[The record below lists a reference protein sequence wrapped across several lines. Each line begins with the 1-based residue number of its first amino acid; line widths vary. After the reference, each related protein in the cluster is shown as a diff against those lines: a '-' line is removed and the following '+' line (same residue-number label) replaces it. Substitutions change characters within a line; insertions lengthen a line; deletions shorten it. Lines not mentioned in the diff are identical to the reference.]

1 MQQSGDD
8 PMLADRAWK
17 LKYTPDDGDLVEL
30 FYVPVLEDAERYDRL
45 TGYFNAGAL
54 ALAAR
59 GIEGLVRNAGRMRLV
74 VGCTLEPSEIEAI
87 ERGEA
92 LRDLVEQ
99 RLASLPLAPPDPASS
114 EALELLAWMIARG
127 HLEVKVAVPCDPD
140 GRPVPSDGIFHE
152 KAGIV
157 ADRTGDRLA
166 WNGSL
171 NETAAGWRRNWESI
185 NVYTS
190 WGPEPGR
197 VDDEEAG
204 FARIWANRAR
214 RVIVLDVPDAARR
227 DLMRFM
233 PESDTPARLKASDAA
248 SVKPVPPAPED
259 AALPPKDPEPPP
271 AETPEQLPTSPP
283 AGDLRS
289 RVWAFIARAPSLP
302 GGGIR
307 VGEATAAVTPWPHQI
322 KAFERLYGHWPPRLL
337 IADEVGL
344 GKTIQAGLLLR
355 QAWLSGRAKRI
366 LILAPKAVLGQWQIE
381 LREKF
386 NLNWPI
392 YDGRDLVRY
401 PSPALRGRHRVE
413 AGPHRWHEE
422 PAVIASSHLMRRR
435 ERAAVLLEDAEPW
448 DLVVLDEAHHARRR
462 AAGAPQEG
470 GPNALLRLM
479 RGLEGRTQGLV
490 LLTATPM
497 QVHPVEV
504 WDLLHLLGLPPEWT
518 AEAFLRFFDDLEQPS
533 PSAQALDRMAGLFRA
548 VERAYGEVA
557 TADAQRLTALSR
569 FKANKVLRALRDA
582 ASIPRRQ
589 LETGERRA
597 ALRIVQAHTPLRRLV
612 SRHTRALLRR
622 YFKAGMLTTP
632 IAERSV
638 DDRFVDM
645 TPEERALYGAV
656 EEYIASTYNQA
667 GAAERT
673 AVGFVMTIYRR
684 RLASSFHALRATLRK
699 HLDAIAVD
707 DQGRLVDSGL
717 QSGCHHAEIVGIAT
731 GDRGRLTGLDEDDR
745 SRLAG
750 SDRASWERGRLAR
763 NGPEDDRGRLTG
775 SDKDGRSRLASSD
788 EDAPDDETTDEMPDT
803 DEIAELER
811 RALAAEEAHD
821 IERLLDGIARLP
833 PDSKL
838 ESLKG
843 VLRELKEAGF
853 AQTMVFTQF
862 TDTMDFLREA
872 LRGEAART
880 LRDEAKPQALCGE
893 AGPRAPLGE
902 AGPRLMCFSGRGGE
916 IPTPGGGWRTISR
929 DEAKRRF
936 RDGEADVL
944 LCTDAAA
951 EGLNF
956 QFCGALV
963 NYDMPWNPMRVEQ
976 RIGRIDRLGQAHP
989 VIRIV
994 NLHYEGTIETDVY
1007 RALRSRIGL
1016 FESVVGSL
1024 QPILAQLPRTIADA
1038 VVSGAG
1044 REGSERTSVTD
1055 AIERQARQAE
1065 TGGFDLDAA
1074 LDADVT
1080 LPDRPP
1086 SPVTMEDLDRV
1097 LGSPGLM
1104 PPGTDVQPLAP
1115 REYGLL
1121 APGMGERLRVTTDP
1135 AYYEEHAESVE
1146 LWSPGNPL
1154 FNAPE
1159 LLAASEALPE
1169 KKTLADFL
1177 GRPDYAQSSACAPGP
1192 METPAQAL
1200 RKPVIPAKAGIQGL

>member
-1 MQQSGDD
+1 
-8 PMLADRAWK
+8 MLADRAWK
-17 LKYTPDDGDLVEL
+17 LKYTPDDGDLVAL

-140 GRPVPSDGIFHE
+140 GRPIPSDGIFHE

-248 SVKPVPPAPED
+248 PVKPVPPAPED
-259 AALPPKDPEPPP
+259 MPLPPKEPEPSP
-271 AETPEQLPTSPP
+271 AETPEQSPTSPQ

-302 GGGIR
+302 NGGIR

-392 YDGRDLVRY
+392 YDGRNLVRY

-435 ERAAVLLEDAEPW
+435 ERAAVLLEEAEPW

-518 AEAFLRFFDDLEQPS
+518 AEAFLRFFEDLEQPS

-589 LETGERRA
+589 LETEERRA

-622 YFKAGMLTTP
+622 YFKAGTLTTP

-645 TPEERALYGAV
+645 IPEERALYGAV

-667 GAAERT
+667 GVAERT

-707 DQGRLVDSGL
+707 GRDRLAGSDL
-717 QSGCHHAEIVGIAT
+717 QSGSHHAEIVGIAT
-731 GDRGRLTGLDEDDR
+731 DDRGRLTGSDEDDR

-763 NGPEDDRGRLTG
+763 
-775 SDKDGRSRLASSD
+775 
-788 EDAPDDETTDEMPDT
+788 
-803 DEIAELER
+803 
-811 RALAAEEAHD
+811 
-821 IERLLDGIARLP
+821 
-833 PDSKL
+833 
-838 ESLKG
+838 
-843 VLRELKEAGF
+843 
-853 AQTMVFTQF
+853 
-862 TDTMDFLREA
+862 
-872 LRGEAART
+872 
-880 LRDEAKPQALCGE
+880 
-893 AGPRAPLGE
+893 
-902 AGPRLMCFSGRGGE
+902 
-916 IPTPGGGWRTISR
+916 
-929 DEAKRRF
+929 
-936 RDGEADVL
+936 
-944 LCTDAAA
+944 
-951 EGLNF
+951 
-956 QFCGALV
+956 
-963 NYDMPWNPMRVEQ
+963 
-976 RIGRIDRLGQAHP
+976 
-989 VIRIV
+989 
-994 NLHYEGTIETDVY
+994 
-1007 RALRSRIGL
+1007 
-1016 FESVVGSL
+1016 
-1024 QPILAQLPRTIADA
+1024 
-1038 VVSGAG
+1038 
-1044 REGSERTSVTD
+1044 
-1055 AIERQARQAE
+1055 
-1065 TGGFDLDAA
+1065 
-1074 LDADVT
+1074 
-1080 LPDRPP
+1080 
-1086 SPVTMEDLDRV
+1086 
-1097 LGSPGLM
+1097 
-1104 PPGTDVQPLAP
+1104 
-1115 REYGLL
+1115 
-1121 APGMGERLRVTTDP
+1121 GERFCP
-1135 AYYEEHAESVE
+1135 
-1146 LWSPGNPL
+1146 
-1154 FNAPE
+1154 
-1159 LLAASEALPE
+1159 
-1169 KKTLADFL
+1169 
-1177 GRPDYAQSSACAPGP
+1177 
-1192 METPAQAL
+1192 
-1200 RKPVIPAKAGIQGL
+1200 